1 MAVECQAVRAGRCP
15 TPQWSRPLARM
26 RSPRLL
32 TAGVGQTRRVYQ
44 NNDTDQPSGGQL
56 RWIARWA
63 GTVMQLAVTRLAPAL
78 ILLLLTAPLGTAAA
92 QPPEKVPRVGYL
104 NPGSSSDPARQRRLE
119 AFRQGLRELGYVEGQ
134 NIAIESRW
142 AEGKYDRYPALA
154 ADLVR
159 LKVDVIVAGG
169 GAATQAAQQ
178 ATRTI
183 PIVMSVVIDPVGSG
197 LVPSLARPGGNLTG
211 TSMMATDLVG
221 KQLEVLKEL
230 VPKGSRVALLWNPA
244 NPGSAPQLREAGA
257 VARALGV
264 GLQPLEARN
273 PQEIDSAFAAM
284 TRERA
289 GALVVLA
296 DAMFTNQVRQI
307 ADLAAKRRLPSIYG
321 QREYAEAGGLM
332 VYSSN
337 PFDLERRAAT
347 FVDKILK
354 GAKPADLP
362 IEQPSKF
369 DLVINL
375 KTAKALALTIP
386 QSLLLRADQVI

>member
-1 MAVECQAVRAGRCP
+1 VSV
-15 TPQWSRPLARM
+15 
-26 RSPRLL
+26 
-32 TAGVGQTRRVYQ
+32 
-44 NNDTDQPSGGQL
+44 
-56 RWIARWA
+56 
-63 GTVMQLAVTRLAPAL
+63 AVTRLAAAL
-78 ILLLLTAPLGTAAA
+78 ILLLLTVPLGTAAA
-92 QPPEKVPRVGYL
+92 QSPAKVPRVGYIS
-104 NPGSSSDPARQRRLE
+104 PGSSSDPARLRRFE

-134 NIAIESRW
+134 SIVLEPRW

-159 LKVDVIVAGG
+159 LKVDVIVASG
-169 GAATQAAQQ
+169 GAATQAVKQ

-197 LVPSLARPGGNLTG
+197 LVPSLAHPGGNLTG
-211 TSMMATDLVG
+211 TSMMAPDLVG
-221 KQLEVLKEL
+221 KQLEMLKEL
-230 VPKGSRVALLWNPA
+230 VPGVSRVALLRNPS
-244 NPGSAPQLREAGA
+244 NPGSAPQLREAEA
-257 VARALGV
+257 AARALGV
-264 GLQPLEARN
+264 GLRTLEARD

-284 TRERA
+284 TREPA
-289 GALVVLA
+289 GALMVLV
-296 DAMFTNQVRQI
+296 DAIFTNQVRQI
-307 ADLAAKRRLPSIYG
+307 AELAAKRRLPSIYG

-375 KTAKALALTIP
+375 KTAKVLGLTIP
-386 QSLLLRADQVI
+386 SSLLRRADQVIE